1 MKDDQNRLTRMIVL
15 AFQAGNK
22 EKCYIDFFKY
32 ERNASPKIIWG
43 QNFLTYIPEF
53 WE

>member
-22 EKCYIDFFKY
+22 EKCYIDLRSKF
-32 ERNASPKIIWG
+32 PHI
-43 QNFLTYIPEF
+43 
-53 WE
+53 